1 MSKGVLRRPFFLIY
15 PRAGKVGYHARMF
28 SFLTQQATQP
38 IEAVGNVLDAL
49 FTSDKERLDKKAVL
63 ARIAQQPGLVQVEI
77 NKIEAAHKSVFVAGW
92 RPFIGWV
99 CGLALFYN
107 FIARDLMV
115 WALAL
120 TTADT
125 PPPPPLHLDVLTTI
139 LYALLGLGGM
149 RTFEKLQGRAK

>member
-1 MSKGVLRRPFFLIY
+1 
-15 PRAGKVGYHARMF
+15 MF
-28 SFLTQQATQP
+28 SLLTKPAAEP
-38 IEAVGNVLDAL
+38 IEAIGNVLDAL

-63 ARIAQQPGLVQVEI
+63 ARIALQPSLLQSEI
-77 NKIEAAHKSVFVAGW
+77 NKVEAGHKSIFVAGW

-99 CGLALFYN
+99 CGVALAYN
-107 FIARDLMV
+107 FVLRDLMV

-120 TTADT
+120 TYAET
-125 PPPPPLHLDVLTTI
+125 PPPPPLHLEVLTTI

>member
-1 MSKGVLRRPFFLIY
+1 
-15 PRAGKVGYHARMF
+15 MF
-28 SFLTQQATQP
+28 SFLTQKATEP

-63 ARIAQQPGLVQVEI
+63 TRTAQQPGLVQLEI
-77 NKIEAAHKSVFVAGW
+77 NKIDAAHKNFFVAGW
-92 RPFIGWV
+92 RPFIGCA

-120 TTADT
+120 TTAGT
-125 PPPPPLHLDVLTTI
+125 QPPLHLDVLTTI
-139 LYALLGLGGM
+139 LYALPGLGGM
-149 RTFEKLQGRAK
+149 RTFEKLQGRTK

>member
-1 MSKGVLRRPFFLIY
+1 ML
-15 PRAGKVGYHARMF
+15 
-28 SFLTQQATQP
+28 SFLTKQATEP

-63 ARIAQQPGLVQVEI
+63 ARIAQQPGLVQLEI
-77 NKIEAAHKSVFVAGW
+77 NKIEAAYKTVFVAGW

-107 FIARDLMV
+107 FTARDLMV

-125 PPPPPLHLDVLTTI
+125 PPPLHLDVLTTI
-139 LYALLGLGGM
+139 LYTLLGRAACGHLKNYRADPNNPLG
-149 RTFEKLQGRAK
+149 FANANAYHLQSIENIK

>member
-1 MSKGVLRRPFFLIY
+1 
-15 PRAGKVGYHARMF
+15 MF
-28 SFLTQQATQP
+28 SFLTQKATEP

-63 ARIAQQPGLVQVEI
+63 TRTAQQPGLVQLEI
-77 NKIEAAHKSVFVAGW
+77 NKIDAAHKNFFVAGW
-92 RPFIGWV
+92 RPFIGCA

-120 TTADT
+120 TTAGT
-125 PPPPPLHLDVLTTI
+125 QPPLHLDVLTTN
-139 LYALLGLGGM
+139 LYVLLGLGGM
-149 RTFEKLQGRAK
+149 RTFEKLQGRTK

>member
-1 MSKGVLRRPFFLIY
+1 MLSFLIKQ
-15 PRAGKVGYHARMF
+15 ADE
-28 SFLTQQATQP
+28 LTGP

-63 ARIAQQPGLVQVEI
+63 ARIAQQSTLVQGEI
-77 NKIEAAHKSVFVAGW
+77 NKIEAAHKSVFVVGW

-115 WALAL
+115 
-120 TTADT
+120 
-125 PPPPPLHLDVLTTI
+125 
-139 LYALLGLGGM
+139 
-149 RTFEKLQGRAK
+149 

>member
-1 MSKGVLRRPFFLIY
+1 ML
-15 PRAGKVGYHARMF
+15 
-28 SFLTQQATQP
+28 SFLTKQSGELTGP

-63 ARIAQQPGLVQVEI
+63 ARIAQQPSLVQGEI

-99 CGLALFYN
+99 CGFALFYN

-115 WALAL
+115 WGLAL
-120 TTADT
+120 TTANT

>member
-1 MSKGVLRRPFFLIY
+1 VLRRPFFIFFY
-15 PRAGKVGYHARMF
+15 PRAGKPRYHARML
-28 SFLTQQATQP
+28 SFLTKQATEP

-49 FTSDKERLDKKAVL
+49 FTSDKERLEKKAVP
-63 ARIAQQPGLVQVEI
+63 ARIAQQPGLVQLEI
-77 NKIEAAHKSVFVAGW
+77 NKIEAAHKTVFVAGW

-125 PPPPPLHLDVLTTI
+125 PPPPLLHLDVLTTI

>member
-1 MSKGVLRRPFFLIY
+1 ML
-15 PRAGKVGYHARMF
+15 
-28 SFLTQQATQP
+28 SFLTKQATEP

-63 ARIAQQPGLVQVEI
+63 ARIAQQPGLVQLEI
-77 NKIEAAHKSVFVAGW
+77 NKIQATHKTVFVAGW

-107 FIARDLMV
+107 FIARDMMV

-125 PPPPPLHLDVLTTI
+125 PPPPPPPLHLDVLTTI

-149 RTFEKLQGRAK
+149 QTFEKLQGRAK

>member
-1 MSKGVLRRPFFLIY
+1 
-15 PRAGKVGYHARMF
+15 
-28 SFLTQQATQP
+28 
-38 IEAVGNVLDAL
+38 
-49 FTSDKERLDKKAVL
+49 VL
-63 ARIAQQPGLVQVEI
+63 ARIAQQPGLVQLEI
-77 NKIEAAHKSVFVAGW
+77 NKIQATHKTVFVAGW

-107 FIARDLMV
+107 FIARDMMV

-125 PPPPPLHLDVLTTI
+125 PPPPPPPLHLDVLTTI

>member
-1 MSKGVLRRPFFLIY
+1 VLQRPFFIFFY
-15 PRAGKVGYHARMF
+15 PRTGKQRYHARML
-28 SFLTQQATQP
+28 SFLTKQATEL

-63 ARIAQQPGLVQVEI
+63 ARIAQQPGLVQLEI
-77 NKIEAAHKSVFVAGW
+77 NKIEAAHKTVFVAGW

-125 PPPPPLHLDVLTTI
+125 PPPPLLHLDVLKTI

>member
-1 MSKGVLRRPFFLIY
+1 MLSFLIKQ
-15 PRAGKVGYHARMF
+15 ADE
-28 SFLTQQATQP
+28 LTGP
-38 IEAVGNVLDAL
+38 IELVGNVLDAL

-63 ARIAQQPGLVQVEI
+63 ARIAQQPTLVQGEI
-77 NKIEAAHKSVFVAGW
+77 NKIEAAHKSVFVVGW

-120 TTADT
+120 TGGDV
-125 PPPPPLHLDVLTTI
+125 PPPPLHLDVLTTI

-149 RTFEKLQGRAK
+149 RTFEKLQGHAK

>member
-1 MSKGVLRRPFFLIY
+1 
-15 PRAGKVGYHARMF
+15 MF
-28 SFLTQQATQP
+28 SLLAKPAAEP
-38 IEAVGNVLDAL
+38 IEAIGNVLDAL

-63 ARIAQQPGLVQVEI
+63 ARIALQPSLLQSEI
-77 NKIEAAHKSVFVAGW
+77 NKVEAGHKSIFVAGW

-99 CGLALFYN
+99 CGVALAYN
-107 FIARDLMV
+107 FVFRDLMV

-120 TTADT
+120 TYAET
-125 PPPPPLHLDVLTTI
+125 PPPPPLHLEVLTTI

>member
-1 MSKGVLRRPFFLIY
+1 ML
-15 PRAGKVGYHARMF
+15 
-28 SFLTQQATQP
+28 SFLTKQATEP

-63 ARIAQQPGLVQVEI
+63 ARIAQQPGLVQLEI
-77 NKIEAAHKSVFVAGW
+77 NKIEAAHKTVFVAGW

-107 FIARDLMV
+107 FIACDLMV

-125 PPPPPLHLDVLTTI
+125 PPLPPLRLDVLATI

>member
-1 MSKGVLRRPFFLIY
+1 
-15 PRAGKVGYHARMF
+15 MF
-28 SFLTQQATQP
+28 SFLTKQATEP

-63 ARIAQQPGLVQVEI
+63 ARIAQQPSMVQGEI

-107 FIARDLMV
+107 FILRDMMV
-115 WALAL
+115 WAPMLSR
-120 TTADT
+120 ADT
-125 PPPPPLHLDVLTTI
+125 PPPPVLHIDVLTTI
-139 LYALLGLGGM
+139 LYALLGLGSM